1 VPLVRSVHTADSGTG
16 IGREREV
23 VMIMEKLECTAGAV
37 GMSTMRV
44 ATSVAHPVASAA
56 AARPVAQAAGNHLLL
71 PTVRTHSLAGVGLY
85 EVQGSDK
92 GWSGSWIGSKAAAM
106 GIDRTSFPT
115 RLGPPPDSPP
125 VN

>member
-1 VPLVRSVHTADSGTG
+1 MKT
-16 IGREREV
+16 
-23 VMIMEKLECTAGAV
+23 LECTAGAV
-37 GMSTMRV
+37 GRSTM
-44 ATSVAHPVASAA
+44 PVASSL
-56 AARPVAQAAGNHLLL
+56 ARPMAIAAVSRPRPQAAGSHLLM

-92 GWSGSWIGSKAAAM
+92 FWGSTTIGGVDAIKVT
-106 GIDRTSFPT
+106 DPTSFPT

>member
-1 VPLVRSVHTADSGTG
+1 
-16 IGREREV
+16 
-23 VMIMEKLECTAGAV
+23 MEMLECTAGAV
-37 GMSTMRV
+37 SRSTMRV
-44 ATSVAHPVASAA
+44 ATSVAQCMAA
-56 AARPVAQAAGNHLLL
+56 AASARPVAQATGNHLLL

-92 GWSGSWIGSKAAAM
+92 GWGGLTTGSKDAVQ
-106 GIDRTSFPT
+106 GIDPTSFPT